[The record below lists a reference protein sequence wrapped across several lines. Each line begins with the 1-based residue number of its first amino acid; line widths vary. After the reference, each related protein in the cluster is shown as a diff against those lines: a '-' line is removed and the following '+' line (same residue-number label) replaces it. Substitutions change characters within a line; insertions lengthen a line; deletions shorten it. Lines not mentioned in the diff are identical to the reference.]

1 MKFRFPCSK
10 SLSSPAGIIDDSNLA
25 VSGMQTVSEGSSS
38 GIDASEVS
46 SELKSNGQVVDESLF
61 KDSKMD
67 VTEVQIDSSMQ
78 K

>member
-1 MKFRFPCSK
+1 MKFCFPYSK
-10 SLSSPAGIIDDSNLA
+10 SFSLLAGIIDDSNLA
-25 VSGMQTVSEGSSS
+25 DDMEGSSN

-67 VTEVQIDSSMQ
+67 VTEVQIDGSVQ